1 MVGEGRCKTSLINY
15 FVETVK
21 KDPEYADLSA
31 EQIESLHNTI
41 WIIATGLAALMS
53 SSIIHPTKEQ
63 IEKMIQDSINA
74 TLNTKETI
82 QVN

>member
-1 MVGEGRCKTSLINY
+1 MLATKQNMTIGMYT
-15 FVETVK
+15 VEACRK
-21 KDPEYADLSA
+21 KYP
-31 EQIESLHNTI
+31 IIPI